1 VAFPTITKNPYFS
14 GYNGCRIWRHLR
26 PAFCSFRT
34 TLNGSL
40 ILNPYPS
47 VSGTRL
53 FRAPIYFGYLSLIF
67 PSVSKGSSNLPIIV
81 ASFSP
86 HHACEFASFWNSG
99 PLSHLLNA
107 VPFHQRTNLS
117 IQTIETM
124 PSPFKIRETLRLK
137 PRPDGSQQL
146 NVVSLR
152 LARTPSPTLPGTAI
166 RCDKP
171 HALSLWL
178 PINLTHG
185 LTFPLIQVSLTTRPS
200 TSPSSNTWRS
210 SIKLKELPSRKPI
223 RTFQLKTSSQRS
235 GNLIAHTMK
244 RQHVDVVRNQSLD
257 F

>member
-1 VAFPTITKNPYFS
+1 
-14 GYNGCRIWRHLR
+14 
-26 PAFCSFRT
+26 
-34 TLNGSL
+34 
-40 ILNPYPS
+40 
-47 VSGTRL
+47 
-53 FRAPIYFGYLSLIF
+53 
-67 PSVSKGSSNLPIIV
+67 
-81 ASFSP
+81 
-86 HHACEFASFWNSG
+86 
-99 PLSHLLNA
+99 
-107 VPFHQRTNLS
+107 
-117 IQTIETM
+117 M

-152 LARTPSPTLPGTAI
+152 LARTPSPMLPGTAI
-166 RCDKP
+166 WCDKP

-178 PINLTHG
+178 PINLAHG

-244 RQHVDVVRNQSLD
+244 RQHVDVVRNQSLG